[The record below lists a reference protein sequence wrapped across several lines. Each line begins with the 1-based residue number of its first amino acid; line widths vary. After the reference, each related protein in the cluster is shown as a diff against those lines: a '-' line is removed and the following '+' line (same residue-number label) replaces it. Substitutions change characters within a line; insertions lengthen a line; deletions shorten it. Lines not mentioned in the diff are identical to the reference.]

1 MDRFIPLNKKSK
13 KEQKK
18 FHSMQRKD
26 WNGLNPA
33 TRTVPNGKGYDRN
46 KLKDEERKNGRGFRK
61 EGTCCF
67 YVVSIPAFFA
77 WRCCSLRGILYS
89 LPSFSS
95 LAPVWW

>member
-26 WNGLNPA
+26 WNGLNPM

-46 KLKDEERKNGRGFRK
+46 KVKDGYRKNSREFRAD
-61 EGTCCF
+61 EPAVF
-67 YVVSIPAFFA
+67 YLF
-77 WRCCSLRGILYS
+77 
-89 LPSFSS
+89 
-95 LAPVWW
+95 